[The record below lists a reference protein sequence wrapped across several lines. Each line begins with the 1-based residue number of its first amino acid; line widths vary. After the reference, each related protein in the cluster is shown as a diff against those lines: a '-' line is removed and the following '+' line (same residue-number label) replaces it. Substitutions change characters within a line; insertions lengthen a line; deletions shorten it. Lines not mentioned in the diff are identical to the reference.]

1 MDRDYCPECD
11 QYVVASVLA
20 EYGRCLGCVER
31 TRQADRERYK
41 VIVETALAVPCCP
54 DCGGLTGKSTHVDGC
69 CEHCVGKRLLA
80 LFA

>member
-31 TRQADRERYK
+31 HEQEARREYYSHVRADWVCSRCDK
-41 VIVETALAVPCCP
+41 VTD
-54 DCGGLTGKSTHVDGC
+54 DCQCGD
-69 CEHCVGKRLLA
+69 
-80 LFA
+80 